1 MWLPVIAHPL
11 MGLQSRLGS
20 MRGCANKP
28 TGKQSKESMRHVV
41 QGEIDMLQRSRNA
54 EIHSCQ
60 ESFMMR

>member
-1 MWLPVIAHPL
+1 
-11 MGLQSRLGS
+11 MGWQSWLGS

-54 EIHSCQ
+54 EIHSRQ